1 LARTGEA
8 GTRDE
13 GARGAAVESPATV
26 DDAIFLLGLVG
37 VPLLVGA
44 VLGYLRG
51 PWRWAAV
58 AAVAVFLLLV
68 ILPAPEEEKV
78 VWKAATSCSCSSP
91 PSSSLLSPGSAH
103 SWDGGSRGGESLRP
117 KKRLAP

>member
-68 ILPAPEEEKV
+68 ILPAPEE
-78 VWKAATSCSCSSP
+78 
-91 PSSSLLSPGSAH
+91 
-103 SWDGGSRGGESLRP
+103 GESRVESGDIVFLLVASLVVAA
-117 KKRLAP
+117 LAWVGALLGWWLARRRVATP